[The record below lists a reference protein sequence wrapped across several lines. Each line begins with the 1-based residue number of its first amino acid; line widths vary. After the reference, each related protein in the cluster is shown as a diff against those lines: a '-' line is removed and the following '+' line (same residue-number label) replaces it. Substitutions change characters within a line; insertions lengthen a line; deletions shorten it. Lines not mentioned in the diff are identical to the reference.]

1 MEFTHRSLRFAFVAS
16 IAVVQL
22 MGGCSSRQTRPMV
35 GSEGLREPRDIDVLD
50 ADEVTIPISNM
61 ERFIAN
67 RLPGIM
73 IRGRSIVI
81 RGGSSFSSSNEALIM
96 VDGREM
102 DTGSFLNMNPQDVK
116 RIEVLRGP
124 EAALYGRRGA
134 NGVLVV
140 STTDTLAP

>member
-1 MEFTHRSLRFAFVAS
+1 MDLTRHNMRVAFVAS
-16 IAVVQL
+16 IAVLHL

-35 GSEGLREPRDIDVLD
+35 GSEGINEPRDVDVLE
-50 ADEVTIPISNM
+50 ADDVAIPISTM
-61 ERFIAN
+61 ERFISN

-134 NGVLVV
+134 NGVIVV
-140 STTDTLAP
+140 STTDTPTL

>member
-1 MEFTHRSLRFAFVAS
+1 MNHTRRSLRFAFVAS
-16 IAVVQL
+16 LAVLQFT
-22 MGGCSSRQTRPMV
+22 GGCSSRQTRPMV
-35 GSEGLREPRDIDVLD
+35 GSEGTTREADPNVLD
-50 ADEVTIPISNM
+50 ADDVTIPISTM

-67 RLPGIM
+67 RLPGIV

-81 RGGSSFSSSNEALIM
+81 RGGSSFSSSNEALIV

-102 DTGSFLNMNPQDVK
+102 NTGTFLDMNPADVR

-124 EAALYGRRGA
+124 EAALWGRRGA

-140 STTDTLAP
+140 STTDDQ

>member
-1 MEFTHRSLRFAFVAS
+1 MDLTRRSLRFACVAS
-16 IAVVQL
+16 IGVML
-22 MGGCSSRQTRPMV
+22 FTGGCSSRQTGPIV
-35 GSEGLREPRDIDVLD
+35 GDVGPRQQGDVNVLD
-50 ADEVTIPISNM
+50 ADDVTIPISTM

-67 RLPGIM
+67 RLPGIV

-81 RGGSSFSSSNEALIM
+81 RGGSSFSSTNEALIV

-102 DTGSFLNMNPQDVK
+102 DTGTFLDMNPADVQ

-140 STTDTLAP
+140 STTE